1 MKGQGKAVHVKLDP
15 LGSKKLRKLFLGMK
29 HLPQKK
35 AISKIMRQA
44 MRPAWQAMRNRAP
57 VRSGRLRKSIV
68 TLVWRRRGDWIAR
81 LGPKYKG
88 AKRAPHAHFAE
99 LGTRGGGRTTRGR
112 FTFPSGTGIVRTA
125 NISHGGTKGK
135 FFVKRT
141 LDDYG
146 PKMQARIIE
155 KSDKFVAQYW
165 NRNAPR

>member
-1 MKGQGKAVHVKLDP
+1 MKGQGAAVHAYLDP
-15 LGSKKLRKLFLGMK
+15 LGSKKLRRLLLGMK
-29 HLPQKK
+29 YLPQKK
-35 AISKIMRQA
+35 AISLIMRQA

-155 KSDKFVAQYW
+155 KSDKFVDNYW
-165 NRNAPR
+165 NKNAPR

>member
-1 MKGQGKAVHVKLDP
+1 MKGQGPAVHVKLDP

-57 VRSGRLRKSIV
+57 VSSGRLRKSIV
-68 TLVWRRRGDWIAR
+68 TLVWKRRGDWVAR
-81 LGPKYKG
+81 LGPRYKG
-88 AKRAPHAHFAE
+88 KKRAPHAHFAE
-99 LGTRGGGRTTRGR
+99 LGTRGGTRTTSGK
-112 FTFPSGTGIVRTA
+112 FTYPAGSGLVRTSS
-125 NISHGGTKGK
+125 ISHGGTKGR

-146 PKMQARIIE
+146 HKMQNRIIE
-155 KSDKFVAQYW
+155 KSNKFVSQYW